1 MKHTRLKK
9 EQEGIVRKRG
19 QVDTVTQ
26 TVICWGDEGYLR
38 LVRSLLNTAWKR
50 SPGDS
55 ETGWGRPT
63 KHLLNYTGLTFI

>member
-1 MKHTRLKK
+1 MKHTRLKR

-26 TVICWGDEGYLR
+26 TVICWGDDEGYLR

-55 ETGWGRPT
+55 ETGW
-63 KHLLNYTGLTFI
+63 